1 MAAQARVATI
11 KGQLESGYYEAH
23 PEKVADNLTFL
34 TLRARAATAS
44 KAEGAAAMLAN
55 ATAVKGRLEA
65 IISPTPVA
73 VAAQPLANAAAAAAA
88 EERREIAVTATAS
101 TAARSNA
108 FAAVAARPHGGIA
121 AEMLEREAAIAAVAN
136 LEARRE
142 TAAGAAGRRE
152 TEGAAEERRETAA
165 AAAGPDDAI
174 VPIAAITGCAQLYD
188 PCTREPLA
196 DIATLEARVRE
207 LKRAEAAAAAPTQI
221 FPLEIITRLDLL
233 VYVLNSPASPSIEIL
248 NYTKSGNLYEAYW
261 DIVMC
266 FGLLSDFPV
275 NKQFYLYQAKA
286 EGIRTIDDPQFTN
299 RRLEYL
305 RNRKVM
311 SGATGVSD
319 ITFMYKHHSDVIAAD
334 ECSAS
339 ELVAGAAR
347 STLYFCSSK
356 YYKKDASKGVD
367 KFDIQNIV
375 TTFKHLPE
383 DCDRKIVLFVNN
395 RSAVEA
401 ILKNALR
408 TYISEEAR
416 FIFGVEDLMAGLTKL
431 YDTVRIMYP
440 VGPITEEHIRTAFDI
455 AEEPK
460 PILNLR
466 LHQHIAVDGISSAI
480 RNFRTSAAAAL
491 SNKFLVGILPRGGKT
506 YIAGGLVHALQP
518 RNVVV
523 LLGAKSE
530 TLKQFKGELF
540 EAFSNFQSYECVDV
554 REEVSAFAPNPAK
567 KYIFIMSVEL
577 YKTATSSR
585 TLLQNIKSG
594 AILIDLFLCDEAHL
608 KQTTHRARVA
618 MTGTEGRASATAAVA
633 VSSEVVREE
642 LDTVEVSDREEED
655 GLKELDGTI
664 NRGIPVVYMT
674 GTYIKPMKVLAIP
687 PEHTVLWDYQDIQK
701 AKQLSANESYFRESF
716 GPMYDA
722 ALAKCIAYGESLA
735 SIESQYRKFPELY
748 LLTSQFTEDAKA
760 AFADQTEGG
769 VLTLVQLF
777 RVKRE
782 FNPEEVPPNLWYTG
796 FQNPA
801 GVMRLLNYLCPAHGH
816 IHEADGVPIEPISS
830 VMTTIDHIAQ
840 SIGDRL
846 GFFTSNFVT
855 HSQLW
860 FLPHMQGHPL
870 KKRMAALAGAI
881 FQLPWF
887 RRHFDVVAVSSSVDW
902 RSIRG
907 SSDKSIEISGQGAGS
922 TGRFSWK
929 CPDPA
934 NEDGLKG
941 CLVDLEASARSRNKG
956 LIILAQNMLH
966 LGISLKCVDIVVL
979 LDDGNKVDERIQKMY
994 RALTESTNKKG
1005 GFIVDMNYFR
1015 TVTALLNY
1023 AITMVESRTKR
1034 TVHQEQIE
1042 NIFKNVLEVYS
1053 FDIDKP
1059 GLKVK
1064 IENTLPELQRLLGES
1079 HRSAGDSIV
1088 VGTAAA
1094 ALNRNV
1100 EVALAADY
1108 SAFEGFL
1115 GAIRESIET
1124 RCLLRSEG
1132 TGVRK
1137 ATAAAAASGGA
1148 GSGPGPDP
1156 NEEFDEES
1164 EELLSTEIL
1173 KPGATPAQKRAAYAD
1188 IFKTTMKFGIFGT
1201 DAPDVLRLADTLR
1214 ANEEMQ
1220 EVLYDTLVK
1229 RGTIVEDKVQREH
1242 QKRFLIQA
1250 LIIPGLEKLVEV
1262 KKNASYRDMKEAV
1275 EDERKYPAEIQAVLE
1290 YIRDHL
1296 APKDAE
1302 RHKFGEV
1309 FTPMALVHEMLD
1321 TLNETGVWN
1330 NPDLKWLDPANGMG
1344 NFPIAT
1350 FMRLCYGFRVKD
1362 GRYVGIGREGEGV
1375 FNPGLTEIIPAEAER
1390 RRHVVKSMLFMVE
1403 LNTKNIAISKK
1414 LFKKLAP
1421 GIEPNII
1428 QMHPTQGF
1436 LVDGPMDFPNGTVNE
1451 FDIVMGN
1458 PPYNSGSV
1466 KSVTTRET
1474 VKRKVGMDLDKPK
1487 NLWIPFVKKTLEKHV
1502 KKNGYLLFIHPIGW
1516 FKPDEKT
1523 KTHDLILENQII
1535 SLRIYFKSQ
1544 AKTLFEGRGEISVAY
1559 YLLEKTPP
1567 IRASHIINI
1576 DNVKED
1582 ALLSTGSLLCL
1593 KNNSIISKIQSSGV
1607 ALFGDSPDYIT
1618 HSISQKLCE
1627 SGEHKQIHRISDK
1640 GDITFVKTT
1649 NIHKYQT
1656 IPKIILNGFRYPRYF
1671 YDKKGEYGVIGSHQ
1685 HFFIGRD
1692 LDRLEAYF
1700 KTKLSAVLLSSLKYD
1715 MDYIEPKYYPD
1726 IRALPL
1732 ETIND
1737 DSLAD
1742 YFGFSAKE
1750 RAVIMATEYP
1760 MREYKPKEITCAQ
1773 LNKEEPAAEGGA
1785 RRNKYGRTRKNR
1797 RF

>member
-1 MAAQARVATI
+1 MAAQARVETI
-11 KGQLESGYYEAH
+11 KGQIESGYYEAH
-23 PEKVADNLTFL
+23 PEKVAENLTFL
-34 TLRARAATAS
+34 THRASAAIAS
-44 KAEGAAAMLAN
+44 KTEKGAAMLAN
-55 ATAVKGRLEA
+55 ATEVKGRLEG
-65 IISPTPVA
+65 IMSPTPVA
-73 VAAQPLANAAAAAAA
+73 VAAAAPPEKRHETAAQPVANAALQASRETPVANAAPSLANTASEARRETAVAAAIAERRETAAASSSAA
-88 EERREIAVTATAS
+88 EERREI
-101 TAARSNA
+101 
-108 FAAVAARPHGGIA
+108 VA
-121 AEMLEREAAIAAVAN
+121 
-136 LEARRE
+136 
-142 TAAGAAGRRE
+142 
-152 TEGAAEERRETAA
+152 TAA
-165 AAAGPDDAI
+165 AAAAEPDDAI
-174 VPIAAITGCAQLYD
+174 APIAAITGCAQLYD

-196 DIATLEARVRE
+196 DIAALEARVRE
-207 LKRAEAAAAAPTQI
+207 LKRAEAAAAAPTQL
-221 FPLEIITRLDLL
+221 FPPEIITRLHLL
-233 VYVLNSPASPSIEIL
+233 VNILNSPVRPSIELL

-305 RNRKVM
+305 RGRKIM

-339 ELVAGAAR
+339 EPVAGAAR

-395 RSAVEA
+395 RPAVET
-401 ILKNALR
+401 ILKHALR
-408 TYISEEAR
+408 TYISEEAQ
-416 FIFGVEDLMAGLTKL
+416 FIFGVEDLIACLNKL
-431 YDTVRIMYP
+431 YDTVRTMYP
-440 VGPITEEHIRTAFDI
+440 SGSITEEHIRTAFDI
-455 AEEPK
+455 AVEPK

-480 RNFRTSAAAAL
+480 RNFRASAAAAL

-554 REEVSAFAPNPAK
+554 REELAAFVPDSAK

-585 TLLQNIKSG
+585 TLLQNIKTG
-594 AILIDLFLCDEAHL
+594 EIPIDLFLCDEAHL
-608 KQTTHRARVA
+608 KQATQKAVVA
-618 MTGTEGRASATAAVA
+618 MKTATEGPARGAASAAAAAASASV
-633 VSSEVVREE
+633 VVREE
-642 LDTVEVSDREEED
+642 LDTVEVSDKEEES
-655 GLKELDGTI
+655 GLKELDRTI
-664 NRGIPVVYMT
+664 NRSIPVVYMT
-674 GTYIKPMKVLAIP
+674 GTYIKPMQALSIP

-716 GPMYDA
+716 GSMYDA

-748 LLTSQFTEDAKA
+748 LLTSQFTEDAKG
-760 AFADQTEGG
+760 AFAGQTEGG
-769 VLTLVQLF
+769 VPTLVQLF
-777 RVKRE
+777 RVKRD
-782 FNPEEVPPNLWYTG
+782 FNPEEISPNLWHTG

-801 GVMRLLNYLCPAHGH
+801 GIMRLLNYLCPAHGQ
-816 IHEADGVPIEPISS
+816 IHEADGVAIEPISS

-870 KKRMAALAGAI
+870 KKRMCALAGAI

-907 SSDKSIEISGQGAGS
+907 ASDKSIVISGQGAGS
-922 TGRFSWK
+922 AGRFSWK
-929 CPDPA
+929 CPDPT

-941 CLVDLEASARSRNKG
+941 CLIDLEASARARKKG

-1015 TVTALLNY
+1015 TVTALMNY
-1023 AITMVESRTKR
+1023 AITMVAARKKQE
-1034 TVHQEQIE
+1034 VHQEQIE
-1042 NIFKNVLEVYS
+1042 DLFKNVLNVYS

-1059 GLKVK
+1059 VDLKAIVD
-1064 IENTLPELQRLLGES
+1064 ITLPELQRSLGES
-1079 HRSAGDSIV
+1079 RRSGGDSIV

-1100 EVALAADY
+1100 EAALAADY
-1108 SAFEGFL
+1108 SEFERVL
-1115 GAIRESIET
+1115 GTIHESIEK
-1124 RCLLRSEG
+1124 RRLLRSEG
-1132 TGVRK
+1132 AGIRK
-1137 ATAAAAASGGA
+1137 ATSASAAGGA
-1148 GSGPGPDP
+1148 GAGPDP
-1156 NEEFDEES
+1156 TAELEEES
-1164 EELLSTEIL
+1164 EEQFSTEIL
-1173 KPGATPAQKRAAYAD
+1173 RAGATPAQKRATYAD

-1201 DAPDVLRLADTLR
+1201 DAPDVPRLIDTLR
-1214 ANEEMQ
+1214 ADEETQ

-1229 RGTIVEDKVQREH
+1229 RGTIVEGKADREL
-1242 QKRFLIQA
+1242 QKRFLINT

-1362 GRYVGIGREGEGV
+1362 GHYAGIGREGEGIY
-1375 FNPGLTEIIPAEAER
+1375 NPGLTEIIPAEAER
-1390 RRHVVKSMLFMVE
+1390 RRHIVQRMLFMVE

-1421 GIEPNII
+1421 GVEPNII
-1428 QMHPTQGF
+1428 QMHRTQGF
-1436 LVDGPMDFPNGTVNE
+1436 LAEGPMEFPNGSVNE

-1458 PPYNSGSV
+1458 PPFNKGAV
-1466 KSVTTRET
+1466 RVAMVTGKTRRE
-1474 VKRKVGMDLDKPK
+1474 RK
-1487 NLWIPFVKKTLEKHV
+1487 NLGIEEDDSESGFWFKFVSKVLTKGILKP
-1502 KKNGYLLFIHPIGW
+1502 NGFLLFIHPITW
-1516 FKPDEKT
+1516 FKPDRAGAHLLMLSKQLL
-1523 KTHDLILENQII
+1523 DI
-1535 SLRIYFKSQ
+1535 RIYFKAQ
-1544 AKTLFEGRGEISVAY
+1544 AKHLFGGKGEISVAY
-1559 YLLEKTPP
+1559 YLLENKNQYTKTE
-1567 IRASHIINI
+1567 IINMRGA
-1576 DNVKED
+1576 KEVITK
-1582 ALLSTGSLLCL
+1582 LSPASILILEGNTIYNKVVL
-1593 KNNSIISKIQSSGV
+1593 KSK
-1607 ALFGDSPDYIT
+1607 LFGNGDGLKHTTINHCNDSGQYKLIT
-1618 HSISQKLCE
+1618 ILE
-1627 SGEHKQIHRISDK
+1627 DSGEI
-1640 GDITFVKTT
+1640 
-1649 NIHKYQT
+1649 KYIKSSVAHPDQG
-1656 IPKIILNGFRYPRYF
+1656 IPKVIVGGVPKPIVLFDRE
-1671 YDKKGEYGVIGSHQ
+1671 GEYGLFSRGQRHY
-1685 HFFIGRD
+1685 FIGPG
-1692 LDRLEAYF
+1692 LEKINDYF
-1700 KTKLSAVLLSSLKYD
+1700 KTKLST
-1715 MDYIEPKYYPD
+1715 YILRNVKFEQGFIKPSYYPD
-1726 IRALPL
+1726 VRALPL
-1732 ETIND
+1732 EKIND
-1737 DSLAD
+1737 DTLAD
-1742 YFGFSAKE
+1742 YFGFTAEE
-1750 RAVIMATEYP
+1750 R
-1760 MREYKPKEITCAQ
+1760 REIAEMPDPIHPKSDKIINITCAQ
-1773 LNKEEPAAEGGA
+1773 LNKEKPAAGGY
-1785 RRNKYGRTRKNR
+1785 RVRYTRKIR
-1797 RF
+1797 RSLPVGS